1 MFSSYRRLDCYSLLQ
16 QPLPGVEVHVVRAEQ
31 SDRWSTK
38 ELRQLGEVAEQ
49 SGKALVSTD
58 PCKPWTVLAQQKGVG
73 TAERALGKRLI
84 AFAWAVLPG
93 CCFCDATLQV
103 SWVMVFGCR

>member
-16 QPLPGVEVHVVRAEQ
+16 QPLPGVEVHVVRAEH

-49 SGKALVSTD
+49 SGRALVSTD
-58 PCKPWTVLAQQKGVG
+58 PCGPQIVVALQKSPGAQAEWPLLGLHRLAVAPVTPHCK
-73 TAERALGKRLI
+73 
-84 AFAWAVLPG
+84 
-93 CCFCDATLQV
+93 
-103 SWVMVFGCR
+103 

>member
-31 SDRWSTK
+31 SDRWSKK

-49 SGKALVSTD
+49 SGNASVSTD
-58 PCKPWTVLAQQKGVG
+58 PSKPWIVLAQQRSPGAQ
-73 TAERALGKRLI
+73 AERPSLGLHC
-84 AFAWAVLPG
+84 LPV
-93 CCFCDATLQV
+93 AP
-103 SWVMVFGCR
+103 VMPHCK